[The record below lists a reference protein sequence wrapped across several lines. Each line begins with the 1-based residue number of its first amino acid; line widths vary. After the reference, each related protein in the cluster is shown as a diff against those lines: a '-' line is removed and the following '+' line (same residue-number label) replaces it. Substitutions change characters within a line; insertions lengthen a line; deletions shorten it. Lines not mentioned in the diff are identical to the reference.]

1 MDALLQAEQELF
13 AAAQELGA
21 LNVLALITV
30 VLALGA
36 VVVLAIVVWKIS
48 APLLKQNIAV
58 FKQQAETQLKLSE
71 AMQTISTVQARSN
84 DVLENMTL
92 TMTASTNSLAARIS
106 EIEDIFEASMQAVGQ
121 KVASERETGVRRV
134 IEASDR
140 RFTIIERGM
149 GMLATDIKRIQERV
163 DRLPDEALFDDI
175 KRGVNDVTTRL
186 QILINLN
193 QLEARKYHDE
203 SSQSDAA
210 GGAAA
215 VPAGAAGAGAGSS
228 AGGSPDG

>member
-58 FKQQAETQLKLSE
+58 FRQQAETQLKLSE

-92 TMTASTNSLAARIS
+92 TMTANTNSLAARIS
-106 EIEDIFEASMQAVGQ
+106 EIEDVFEAGMQAVGQ

-134 IEASDR
+134 IESSDR

-149 GMLATDIKRIQERV
+149 SMLASDVKRIQERV
-163 DRLPDEALFDDI
+163 ERLPDEAVFDDI

-210 GGAAA
+210 VFAGTGNPGDGSGGD
-215 VPAGAAGAGAGSS
+215 AGS
-228 AGGSPDG
+228 AANG